1 MKTTIHTAIAACLAL
16 SATAAAGLISV
27 YGAAGLVAKGGFALL
42 SDRVNPRVL
51 MFASLAGFAAGMAM
65 LTQASLGYAAIVSGV
80 GLIGMFGGIMVPMQS
95 LLMPRIFGEN
105 VVGKAYGL
113 MSGVTLLALMTT
125 PALFG
130 LIFDRTGSYAAIF
143 VTFVGLAVV
152 ASLALA
158 AMRMNPRY
166 VAEDAE
172 AVAALT

>member
-1 MKTTIHTAIAACLAL
+1 
-16 SATAAAGLISV
+16 
-27 YGAAGLVAKGGFALL
+27 
-42 SDRVNPRVL
+42 
-51 MFASLAGFAAGMAM
+51 MAM
-65 LTQASLGYAAIVSGV
+65 LTQASLGYAAIISGV

-113 MSGVTLLALMTT
+113 MSGVSLLALMTT

-152 ASLALA
+152 ASLAVA
-158 AMRMNPRY
+158 AMRMHPRY
-166 VAEDAE
+166 VAEDAG